1 MCYAD
6 PRMPVEE
13 LGADLILDRFAD
25 LPDGLL
31 GLEGAV

>member
-1 MCYAD
+1 MSYGY

-31 GLEGAV
+31 RLASAD